1 MKSQLQTLLA
11 AGALLAAAVVA
22 IPLSS
27 SGQAGAVIDDPV
39 LSRLLAEVSA
49 QQTQIANNQA
59 QIDEKVAQIGEEV
72 RQARLFVARGGG
84 SK

>member
-11 AGALLAAAVVA
+11 LGALLAVALAAF
-22 IPLSS
+22 PLSS
-27 SGQAGAVIDDPV
+27 SGQGGAVTDDPA

-59 QIDEKVAQIGEEV
+59 QIDEKIAQIGEEV

-84 SK
+84 AR